1 MDESSKEPTTPHGAA
16 PRRPDIRF
24 NFSCKVCGS
33 VLEASASQS
42 GAPGRCP
49 TCSAVCSSPSV
60 DPRTGLSLGL
70 DDSGAAGQDPT
81 PVHAYAAAGEK
92 APEIIELENGVR
104 AIRCPRCSAGNAIEE
119 NFCGTC
125 GFPFTIEGANRAAA
139 PTADPYAVGAFIAGL
154 ISLPLSSC
162 TDFYGGLVAFAAAV
176 LAWASF
182 NRVTAAGR
190 ALGGRRWAVAGL
202 VMASIVI
209 TVALGRIVSRL

>member
-1 MDESSKEPTTPHGAA
+1 MDESSKKPTTPHGAQ

-49 TCSAVCSSPSV
+49 TCSAVFSIPSV
-60 DPRTGLSLGL
+60 DPRTGLSLGH
-70 DDSGAAGQDPT
+70 DDRGAPHQDPT

-92 APEIIELENGVR
+92 APQIVELENGAR
-104 AIRCPRCSAGNAIEE
+104 AIRCPRCSAGNDIEE

-139 PTADPYAVGAFIAGL
+139 PTADSYAVGAFIAGM
-154 ISLPLSSC
+154 ISLPMSLC
-162 TDFYGGLVAFAAAV
+162 TDFYGGLVAFVAAV
-176 LAWASF
+176 LAWTSL
-182 NRVTAAGR
+182 NRVTTAGR

-202 VMASIVI
+202 VMAGI
-209 TVALGRIVSRL
+209 TMTVTLGRIVSRL